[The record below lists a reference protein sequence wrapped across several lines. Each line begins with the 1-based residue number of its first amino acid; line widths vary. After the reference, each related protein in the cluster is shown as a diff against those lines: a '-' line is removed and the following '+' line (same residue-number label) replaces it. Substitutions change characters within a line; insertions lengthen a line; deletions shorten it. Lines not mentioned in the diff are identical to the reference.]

1 MKLAPV
7 ILFVYRRDVEK
18 TVNSLLEN
26 NLVNQT
32 DLFIF
37 SDGPKNNKDLNDV
50 LKVRSYAKKINGFKS
65 LTLIN
70 SDENKG
76 LANSIIDGVT
86 KIFNNHSKVIV
97 LEDDLVVSKDFLQY
111 MNDGLNFYE
120 KDKMI
125 WSISGF
131 GPNLPC
137 LDNIKRSLY
146 LSPRASSWGWAS
158 WKDQWSSVDWLAKDF
173 SDLKKDLKLR
183 GMFELGGN
191 DMYKMLELQ
200 MLGKID
206 SWAIR
211 WCFSQFLQKKYTVY
225 PVKSKIINNGFYD
238 NKGTHT
244 NNNNHGKIPV
254 SSKNKEFLFIE
265 NSRVNFTKLEI
276 DKNIANCFKKYHDL
290 KIITRFGFFFK
301 KKGGYKFMYF
311 CWSIFRRFLNN
322 IFRFF
327 KYK

>member
-7 ILFVYRRDVEK
+7 ILFVYRRDVKK
-18 TVNSLLEN
+18 TIDSLLKN
-26 NLVNQT
+26 NLANQT
-32 DLFIF
+32 DLFIY
-37 SDGPKNNKDLNDV
+37 SDGAKNDKDLDDISI
-50 LKVRSYAKKINGFKS
+50 VRDYIKEIHGFKS
-65 LTLIN
+65 IMIIN
-70 SDENKG
+70 SAKNKG

-86 KIFNNHSKVIV
+86 EIINEHGNVIV
-97 LEDDLVVSKDFLQY
+97 LEDDLIVSEDFLEY
-111 MNDGLNFYE
+111 MNNALNYYNN
-120 KDKMI
+120 DRMI

-137 LDNIKRSLY
+137 LYNYNKSLY

-158 WKDQWSSVDWLAKDF
+158 WKDQWNSVDWLSKDF
-173 SDLKKDLKLR
+173 YDLKKDVKLR

-211 WCFSQFLQKKYTVY
+211 WCFSQFLQTKYTVY
-225 PVKSKIINNGFYD
+225 PVKSKIINNGFFD
-238 NKGTHT
+238 NMGTHT
-244 NNNNHGKIPV
+244 NNDNHR
-254 SSKNKEFLFIE
+254 SFAESNQNQNKFFLDNAE
-265 NSRVNFTKLEI
+265 VNFTKLEI
-276 DKNIANCFKKYHDL
+276 DKNIANYFKKHHDL
-290 KIITRFGFFFK
+290 KLITRFSFFFK
-301 KKGGYKFMYF
+301 KNGGYKFVYF
-311 CWSIFRRFLNN
+311 FWSIFRRSLNN

>member
-7 ILFVYRRDVEK
+7 VLFVYRRDFKK
-18 TVNSLLEN
+18 TIDSLLKN
-26 NLVNQT
+26 NLANQT
-32 DLFIF
+32 DLFIY
-37 SDGPKNNKDLNDV
+37 SDGSKNDKDLDDV
-50 LKVRSYAKKINGFKS
+50 IIVRDSIKEIYGFKS
-65 LTLIN
+65 VTSIN
-70 SDENKG
+70 SEKNKG

-86 KIFNNHSKVIV
+86 RTINEYGRVIV
-97 LEDDLVVSKDFLQY
+97 LEDDLIVSKDFLEY
-111 MNDGLNFYE
+111 MNDALNYYNN
-120 KDKMI
+120 DKMI

-137 LDNIKRSLY
+137 LHNYNKSLY

-158 WKDQWSSVDWLAKDF
+158 WKDQWNSVDWLAKDF
-173 SDLKKDLKLR
+173 DDLKKDLKLR

-211 WCFSQFLQKKYTVY
+211 WCFSQFLQNKYTVY
-225 PVKSKIINNGFYD
+225 PVKSKIINYGFYD

-244 NNNNHGKIPV
+244 NNDNHRSISK
-254 SSKNKEFLFIE
+254 SSESENKFFIDNTE
-265 NSRVNFTKLEI
+265 ISFTKLEI
-276 DKNIANCFKKYHDL
+276 DRNIAICFKKYHDL
-290 KIITRFGFFFK
+290 KIITQFGFFFK
-301 KKGGYKFMYF
+301 KNGGYEFMYF
-311 CWSIFRRFLNN
+311 FWSIFRRLLDN
-322 IFRFF
+322 ILKFF